1 MPENE
6 NTTLN
11 DRSESAVH
19 VLQHPK
25 RRILA
30 LARVLAGYAL
40 AAVLC
45 GTILLIRLG
54 IGYAPG
60 DPPML
65 VLYMIPVIAS
75 AYVGGFGPGIFCTAL
90 GGLLASYY
98 LLVPVG
104 FLLPGN
110 TDGMLN
116 LGTMLLT
123 GAIISLMV
131 ESLHRMRRN
140 SEESEERYRVVA
152 DNTYDWE
159 FWIDSNGDSI
169 YQSPSCKRVTG
180 YDASF
185 FIANPAHLKQIVH
198 PDDLERFT
206 SHRHGVVSDQ
216 TQGDLQFR
224 IIRADGEIRWIE
236 HFCLPV
242 FGKDGTFLGTRGS
255 NSDITERKQMEEA
268 MLHSE
273 KMASVGRLAAG
284 MAHELNN
291 PLGGILQSLQ
301 NVRRR
306 ISLDLPAN
314 THAAEEHGCS
324 VEAVRQYL
332 TDRQV
337 FDFLDAIEDSGHRAA
352 RIVGNML
359 EFSRKTASGKIL
371 ADVNEIAE
379 AAIRHCSTKDEL
391 LIEPRCRD
399 VPIIRDFDPAI
410 LKVSCIPSQ
419 LEQVFINLLQNAA
432 QSMSGTNRTGSP
444 GRIILKTKGDAN
456 AVYITVED
464 NGPGMEQ
471 AILKKAFDPFFT
483 TQPVGKG
490 TGLGLSIA
498 YFVVTNNHGGTITVD
513 SAPGEGTRFTIRLP
527 LGHAQD

>member
-1 MPENE
+1 
-6 NTTLN
+6 
-11 DRSESAVH
+11 
-19 VLQHPK
+19 
-25 RRILA
+25 
-30 LARVLAGYAL
+30 
-40 AAVLC
+40 
-45 GTILLIRLG
+45 
-54 IGYAPG
+54 
-60 DPPML
+60 ML

-75 AYVGGFGPGIFCTAL
+75 AYVGGLGPGLFCTAL

-123 GAIISLMV
+123 GGVISLMV

-140 SEESEERYRVVA
+140 AEVSEERYRIVA

-159 FWIDSNGDSI
+159 FWIDSDGDSI

-180 YDASF
+180 YDASVF
-185 FIANPAHLKQIVH
+185 MANPAHLKQIVH
-198 PDDLERFT
+198 PDDLAKFM
-206 SHRHGVVSDQ
+206 SHRHGVVNDQ
-216 TQGDLQFR
+216 TQGSLQFR
-224 IIRADGEIRWIE
+224 IVRPDGEIRWIE

-242 FGKDGTFLGTRGS
+242 FGKDGVFRGTRGS

-273 KMASVGRLAAG
+273 KMTSVGGLAAG

-314 THAAEEHGCS
+314 TRAAGEHGCS
-324 VEAVRQYL
+324 MEAVRQYL
-332 TDRQV
+332 ADRQV
-337 FDFLDAIEDSGHRAA
+337 FEFLDAMEDSGLKAA

-359 EFSRKTASGKIL
+359 EFSRKSASGKIL

-379 AAIRHCSTKDEL
+379 TAVRLCSAKDEP
-391 LIEPRCRD
+391 LIEPRCKNI
-399 VPIIRDFDPAI
+399 PIIYDLDPADP
-410 LKVSCIPSQ
+410 KMSCIPSQ
-419 LEQVFINLLQNAA
+419 LEQVLVNLLQNAA
-432 QSMSGTNRTGSP
+432 QSLSDTSQAGSP
-444 GRIILKTKGDAN
+444 GRIILRTKGEAD

-471 AILKKAFDPFFT
+471 AVLNKAFDPFFT

-527 LGHAQD
+527 LGHARQTEGSGTISLT